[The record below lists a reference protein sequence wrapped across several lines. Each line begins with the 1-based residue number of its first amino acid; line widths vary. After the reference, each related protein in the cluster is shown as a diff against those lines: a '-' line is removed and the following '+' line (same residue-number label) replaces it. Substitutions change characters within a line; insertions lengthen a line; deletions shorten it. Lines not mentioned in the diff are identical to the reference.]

1 MAPQDL
7 WLMRYYSPYQA
18 LPPRIASF
26 SKFFEQQVAPHMVML
41 D

>member
-7 WLMRYYSPYQA
+7 WLMLYYSPYQA

-41 D
+41 G